1 MSRQPSVDE
10 YVVYLAN
17 RIDEQERLLMKCG
30 DAINNL
36 DARLLMVERLLARV
50 KHELEGRA
58 YEESKLKWWN

>member
-17 RIDEQERLLMKCG
+17 RLDETERLLMKCG

-36 DARLLMVERLLARV
+36 DGRLLMVERLLAKV

>member
-36 DARLLMVERLLARV
+36 DARLMMVERLLARV

>member
-17 RIDEQERLLMKCG
+17 RIDEQERLLMRCG